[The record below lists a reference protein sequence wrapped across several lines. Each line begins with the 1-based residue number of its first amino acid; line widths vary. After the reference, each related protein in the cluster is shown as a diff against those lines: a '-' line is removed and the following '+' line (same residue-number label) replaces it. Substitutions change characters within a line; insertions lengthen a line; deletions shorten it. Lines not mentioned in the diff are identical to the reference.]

1 MSIEQHNFQAEVQQ
15 VLDIVI
21 NSLYTDKEIFLRE
34 LVSNASDSLEKMR
47 HQSLGQEPIYDDQ
60 LPLEINISQDENGG
74 TLTIQD
80 YGIGMTRE
88 ELKENLGRIAHSGS
102 RAFLEALKE
111 AGQNNDNLIGKFG
124 VGFYSVFMV
133 AKNVRVYTHSW
144 RPDAESLVWTSE
156 GAGSYT
162 IEETS
167 EQKRGVKIVI
177 ELKDE
182 YKEFAKEWKVRSVL
196 ERYSRFVG
204 FPVNLNGETINK
216 IQPLWLKNKNEIKE
230 EDYKEFYN
238 FACHGIGDPLFT
250 LHFSADAP
258 IALNALLFT
267 PATNTEKMGLAR
279 TASGVAL
286 HCRKVL
292 IDAEPEGLLPEW
304 LRFLKGVIDSE
315 DLPLNISRESMQ
327 DSALFQKIGKV
338 ITRRFL
344 KHLEKEAKDNPENYQ
359 KFYKEFSMMLKEGLA
374 TDFQY
379 REELSKLL
387 RFESSTLEKDQWTS
401 LDDYI
406 SRMPEEQKEIYFLCG
421 RDRPTLEK
429 SPYLEAFRSKG
440 WEVLLLTEAIDDY
453 LVGHLREYKE
463 KKLVSADA
471 ASLDLEAVNAPGND
485 VLSEE
490 DTKELCE
497 WIKSTLGEE
506 VSEVKSTR
514 RLNQSPAMVL
524 NRDEGMTS
532 GMRKILKTMQPDFAD
547 KLNLAFEI
555 NPAHSLIHKLNEVRK
570 QDAARAETVLRHLFD
585 TTLLSAGLLEKWD
598 LFTERNLKILEQAL

>member
-21 NSLYTDKEIFLRE
+21 HSLYTDKDIFLRE

-47 HQSLGQEPIYDDQ
+47 HQSLGQEPVFEDT
-60 LPLEINISQDENGG
+60 LPLEINISQDEDGG

-80 YGIGMTRE
+80 HGIGMTRE

-102 RAFLEALKE
+102 RAFLQALKD

-133 AKNVRVYTHSW
+133 AKRVQVYSRSW
-144 RPDAESLVWTSE
+144 RPDAESLLWTCE

-162 IEETS
+162 IEEVPG
-167 EQKRGVKIVI
+167 QQRGLKIVV
-177 ELKDE
+177 ELKDDC
-182 YKEFAKEWKVRSVL
+182 KEFAKEWKIRSIL

-204 FPVNLNGETINK
+204 FPVNLNGEITNK

-230 EDYKEFYN
+230 EEYKEFYQ
-238 FACHGIGDPLFT
+238 FACHGIGDPLYT

-258 IALNALLFT
+258 IALNALLYT
-267 PATNTEKMGLAR
+267 PSSNPEKMGIAR
-279 TASGVAL
+279 MPSGVAL

-304 LRFLKGVIDSE
+304 LRFLKGVVDSE

-338 ITRRFL
+338 LTRRFL

-359 KFYKEFSMMLKEGLA
+359 KFYREFSMMLKEGLA

-379 REELSKLL
+379 REDLSKLL

-401 LDDYI
+401 LDDYL
-406 SRMPEEQKEIYFLCG
+406 SRMPEEQKDIYYLCG
-421 RDRPTLEK
+421 RDRSTLEK

-440 WEVLLLTEAIDDY
+440 WEVLLLTEPIDDY
-453 LVGHLREYKE
+453 LVGHLRDYKE

-471 ASLDLEAVNAPGND
+471 ASLDVEAVNAPGSQQ
-485 VLSEE
+485 LSEE
-490 DTKELCE
+490 ELKALCE
-497 WIKSTLGEE
+497 WIQTTLGDE
-506 VSEVKSTR
+506 VSEVKTSR
-514 RLNQSPAMVL
+514 RLNHSPAVVL
-524 NRDEGMTS
+524 NRDEGMTT
-532 GMRKILKTMQPDFAD
+532 GMRKILKTMQPDFAE

-555 NPAHSLIHKLNEVRK
+555 NPGHSLIHKLNETRK
-570 QDAARAETVLRHLFD
+570 QQADKAEIALRHLFD
-585 TTLLSAGLLEKWD
+585 TSLLSAGLLEKWD
-598 LFTERNLKILEQAL
+598 VFTERNLQILEQAL